1 MIFTYREEFR
11 EEYAQRYTLY
21 DKVSFFDDRVVQL
34 CMRVNASYSD
44 RIAAILN
51 VINNQGITYIDPSV
65 GRYTVGSNTLAM
77 SKLST
82 AESVY
87 CLAAIARIV
96 NERVAFGHCM
106 RQMSRRTLRRFFN
119 EFGDYTGIAVVGDDD
134 IDMEVL
140 HATCL
145 SGRERIR
152 ENKETL
158 Q

>member
-11 EEYAQRYTLY
+11 KEYAQQYTLY

-34 CMRVNASYSD
+34 CMRVNVSYSD
-44 RIAAILN
+44 RIVAILN
-51 VINNQGITYIDPSV
+51 AINNQGITHIDPSV
-65 GRYTVGSNTLAM
+65 GRYTVGSDTLAM
-77 SKLST
+77 SRLST

-87 CLAAIARIV
+87 CLAAIARVIK
-96 NERVAFGHCM
+96 EKVAFGHCM
-106 RQMSRRTLRRFFN
+106 WQMSRRTLQRFFN
-119 EFGDYTGIAVVGDDD
+119 EFGDCADIAIVGDDD

-145 SGRERIR
+145 SGRECFR